1 MIRLTLISIG
11 AFLTIAGTWAQTGKE
26 YFRTGAQFYQNK
38 KYADAIE
45 LFNKALNADPQLYDS
60 YIYRAGSYEQLGQY
74 RNAAID
80 FDRAS
85 VFMPKDA
92 DVFFNAGR
100 MYYKLMSFD
109 TALLKLDKAIE
120 LKSKHLQAYQYRT
133 LTLMELERYHEALE
147 NVKKAIH
154 IDDIA
159 ENYYYSGMVLEK
171 LKNLDAAEKDYL
183 KSISKNKKFIQGY
196 IALADV
202 QQRLGKTE
210 DAMARINEA
219 LKLNPNATE
228 AYIVRSRI
236 YVKKLDYPSAI
247 NDLSK
252 NILLQPDNKEF
263 YFIRGTYYQDFAQH
277 LNAINDFNKVIQ
289 LDPVHGQAY
298 YKRAFSYEQIS
309 NFESAVKD
317 YEIISNLYKNDE
329 NAKQML
335 EKAELRLFELNRE
348 PNKPELTIETPSPK
362 DKQIIELPK
371 DKKQFVLK
379 GIIKDQ
385 SKLNFFKVNDLD
397 YEFTKTD
404 KGYEFLANV
413 DLAEKDMFVVTAG
426 DAYNNILNTTF
437 TIRRTEIN
445 TPKVAILAPYASD
458 NGEVYLDSNDP
469 NLYIEGKITDESLIN
484 SILIEGVSASYR
496 LEDLNPTFTAN
507 INISNKTKF
516 SIKVIDQY
524 GNETNQ
530 VYTLNLENANINA
543 ENPMGKTWVVFIEN
557 SNYESFP
564 SLDGPSKDVSLMK
577 SALSK
582 YYIHNFI
589 HKKDMTKKDLER
601 FFSIELRDLVRSNR
615 VNSIMLWY
623 AGHGKFINSTGYWI
637 PTDAHRDDEFTYFNI
652 NALKA
657 SMQSYGEFVTHT
669 LVVTDACESGPS
681 FYQAMRSTDKPRDCN
696 DWQATKFKSSQV
708 FSSAGYELAVDNS
721 QFTRTFAA
729 TLTGNPNACLPIET
743 VVNKVTEA
751 VARNNQQKPQFGKIN
766 GLTDE
771 DGTFFF
777 ITK

>member
-1 MIRLTLISIG
+1 MKRILFSLLIAMLVNLSYSQSGKDYYRAG
-11 AFLTIAGTWAQTGKE
+11 AEF
-26 YFRTGAQFYQNK
+26 FRNK
-38 KYADAIE
+38 KFSDAIE
-45 LFNKALNADPQLYDS
+45 LFSKALNADPE
-60 YIYRAGSYEQLGQY
+60 IYEAYALRGQAYEQLGQF
-74 RNAAID
+74 RNAAVD
-80 FDRAS
+80 YDRAS
-85 VFMPKDA
+85 VFMPKEA

-100 MYYKLMSFD
+100 MYYKLQSYD
-109 TALLKLDKAIE
+109 TALIKLDKAIAVR
-120 LKSKHLQAYQYRT
+120 SKHLPAYQYRT
-133 LTLMELERYHEALE
+133 LVLLELERYHEALE
-147 NVKKAIH
+147 NTRKAIQ
-154 IDDIA
+154 IDDVS

-171 LKNLDAAEKDYL
+171 LKNLEAAEKDYT
-183 KSISKNKKFIQGY
+183 KAISKNKKFVQGY
-196 IALADV
+196 IALAEL
-202 QQRLGKTE
+202 QQKLGKTE
-210 DAMARINEA
+210 EAMAKINEA
-219 LKLNPNATE
+219 IRLDQNNPE
-228 AYIVRSRI
+228 AYIVRSHI
-236 YVKKLDYPSAI
+236 FIKKLDYPSAI
-247 NDLSK
+247 NDMSK

-277 LNAINDFNKVIQ
+277 MNAINDFNKVIQ
-289 LDPVHGQAY
+289 IDPVYGQAF

-309 NFESAVKD
+309 NFQAAVKD

-348 PNKPELTIETPSPK
+348 SAKPELVIESPAPK
-362 DKQIIELPK
+362 DKMVIELPK
-371 DKKQFVLK
+371 DKKQVVLK
-379 GIIKDQ
+379 GVITDE

-397 YEFTKTD
+397 YTFTKTD

-413 DLAEKDMFVVTAG
+413 DLADKDMFVVTAG
-426 DAYNNILNTTF
+426 DVYNNILNTTF

-445 TPKVAILAPYASD
+445 PPKVAILAPYASD
-458 NGEVYLDSNDP
+458 NGEVFMDNSDP
-469 NLYIEGKITDESLIN
+469 NLYIEGKIADESLIN
-484 SILIEGVSASYR
+484 TILIDGVAASYR
-496 LEDLNPTFTAN
+496 LEDQNPTFTAN
-507 INISNKTKF
+507 ISIANKTKF

-530 VYTLNLENANINA
+530 TYNLNMENANINA

-557 SNYESFP
+557 SSYESFP

-577 SALSK
+577 AALSK
-582 YYIHNFI
+582 YYVHNFI

-637 PTDAHRDDEFTYFNI
+637 PVDAQRDDEFTYFNI

-681 FYQAMRSTDKPRDCN
+681 FYQAMRSSDKPRDCN

-729 TLTGNPNACLPIET
+729 TLTGNPNSCLPIET

-751 VARNNQQKPQFGKIN
+751 VTRSNQQKPQFGKIS

-771 DGTFFF
+771 NGTFFF